1 MARYGFEIEKARL
14 SFSQG
19 EYLQAY
25 DSLFPIEKKIS
36 SVLKIKSLLE
46 KGGQTVFIPKK
57 PEDSIWISL
66 HMDVAIAL
74 ATVYL
79 YMDEYTHAIDVMG
92 NLRIVHNHDS
102 ISWKRLRYLNAMG
115 AIFAR
120 MGKIDQAISCFHE
133 VLRLGKTETLFDLD
147 KQAMVYS
154 NLMACYMLEGNPAL
168 ALKYAL
174 EAYSLL
180 KGIGFLGEQ
189 YVYSVLGIGS
199 VYESMQEY
207 GLAERYLKQALH
219 DAEVKKYNHLSLYI
233 RSHLVDVMS
242 ALGKWDSARSFA
254 MQNLREA
261 RVAENGNVEEVSF
274 RQLSNI
280 ERQVK
285 DFASALLYM
294 DSAYMVVKKL
304 MHTGQDVRMEY
315 FQRRFENYRQEQENI
330 QSEQE
335 LALAQASL
343 KVRTLWIVVGCVL
356 FVLFGVAMV
365 LFYSRYKR
373 QNRLNRLI
381 KMRLEETESLNNNRM
396 DSFQKFMRRELSDR
410 DKELAA
416 QALYHMRMEGL
427 VGVLGEKL
435 RDMRILFNISTKE
448 KMYIMEME
456 RLLKSFTPDKNWN
469 EFELYFK
476 RVDGDFF
483 EKLEKRFPELTPNE
497 KRLCALIRLNLTS
510 KEIAELTVRTFRSVN
525 TAKTR
530 LKKKFDLDS
539 NTNLYDFLASF

>member
-1 MARYGFEIEKARL
+1 MY
-14 SFSQG
+14 
-19 EYLQAY
+19 
-25 DSLFPIEKKIS
+25 
-36 SVLKIKSLLE
+36 
-46 KGGQTVFIPKK
+46 
-57 PEDSIWISL
+57 
-66 HMDVAIAL
+66 
-74 ATVYL
+74 
-79 YMDEYTHAIDVMG
+79 
-92 NLRIVHNHDS
+92 
-102 ISWKRLRYLNAMG
+102 NAH
-115 AIFAR
+115 
-120 MGKIDQAISCFHE
+120 S
-133 VLRLGKTETLFDLD
+133 
-147 KQAMVYS
+147 
-154 NLMACYMLEGNPAL
+154 
-168 ALKYAL
+168 
-174 EAYSLL
+174 
-180 KGIGFLGEQ
+180 
-189 YVYSVLGIGS
+189 
-199 VYESMQEY
+199 
-207 GLAERYLKQALH
+207 
-219 DAEVKKYNHLSLYI
+219 I
-233 RSHLVDVMS
+233 RSLPYS
-242 ALGKWDSARSFA
+242 KF
-254 MQNLREA
+254 
-261 RVAENGNVEEVSF
+261 VE
-274 RQLSNI
+274 LT
-280 ERQVK
+280 
-285 DFASALLYM
+285 L
-294 DSAYMVVKKL
+294 VKKL